1 MGCGAVEVVR
11 ELKAEE
17 TGGVKV
23 QRDLVVLADS
33 GDEGVEV
40 IWVTGEDEGVVDVY
54 DDVCCLGWGNTIEEA
69 LVEL

>member
-1 MGCGAVEVVR
+1 MR

-23 QRDLVVLADS
+23 QRDLIVLADG

-40 IWVTGEDEGVVDVY
+40 IWVAGEDEGVVNVDKDV
-54 DDVCCLGWGNTIEEA
+54 DGFCGLST
-69 LVEL
+69 VE

>member
-1 MGCGAVEVVR
+1 MR

-23 QRDLVVLADS
+23 QRDLIVLADG

-40 IWVTGEDEGVVDVY
+40 IWVAGEDEGVVDV
-54 DDVCCLGWGNTIEEA
+54 DKDVRRWFISVGLA
-69 LVEL
+69 R